1 MLAVRQLDTSMANLR
16 KWLSDIE
23 HELSTPLYFM
33 KTEEIEFK
41 TKLGHQKVTYL
52 VFYNTTENTMIIKL
66 VND

>member
-23 HELSTPLYFM
+23 HELSTPLYFI

-52 VFYNTTENTMIIKL
+52 FFYNTTENTMIIKL

>member
-33 KTEEIEFK
+33 KSEEIEFK
-41 TKLGHQKVTYL
+41 TKLEHQKVTYFF
-52 VFYNTTENTMIIKL
+52 FYNITENTMNIKL